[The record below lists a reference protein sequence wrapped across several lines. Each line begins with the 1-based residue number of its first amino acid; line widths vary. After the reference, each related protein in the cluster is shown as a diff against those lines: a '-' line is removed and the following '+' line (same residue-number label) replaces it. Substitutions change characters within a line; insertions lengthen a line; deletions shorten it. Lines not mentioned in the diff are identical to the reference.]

1 MEKNVVFSSNNK
13 VIWWT
18 KVTNLGNDWAFSN
31 KVVNRINNLV
41 LTDICYTYDLKF
53 YSKLIKCMFL
63 PSQYKA
69 TDFVVPGKGK
79 VEMIYTPAD
88 GGEPV
93 KYVVH
98 EFSDGGGVAMGM
110 FNTDEVN
117 M

>member
-1 MEKNVVFSSNNK
+1 MKKNMVFSSNNK

-53 YSKLIKCMFL
+53 YSKLIKRMFL

>member
-1 MEKNVVFSSNNK
+1 M
-13 VIWWT
+13 IWWT

-41 LTDICYTYDLKF
+41 LTDICYTYDYTHDYTYDLKF
-53 YSKLIKCMFL
+53 YSKLIKRMFL

-88 GGEPV
+88 SGEPV